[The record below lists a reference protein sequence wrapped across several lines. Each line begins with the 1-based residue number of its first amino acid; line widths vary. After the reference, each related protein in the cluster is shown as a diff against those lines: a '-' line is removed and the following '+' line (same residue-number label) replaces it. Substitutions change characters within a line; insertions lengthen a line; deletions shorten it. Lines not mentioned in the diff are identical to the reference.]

1 MNVYFSLGR
10 DGATEIKHF
19 TAIQKPFEGLLNLH
33 NHFACVSVVLCYKA
47 PGPIA
52 EIDFWRE
59 RSAILSA
66 LSEQLTLA
74 VAKKI
79 VAVLTKV
86 DPVTVQNLELSVAEL
101 TSYHVEAVQNVR
113 FLSTLERHFKVSHI
127 LTTSKLT
134 PNYIFLPNDFVFYTI
149 IKSIFS
155 CKC

>member
-1 MNVYFSLGR
+1 MCILASV
-10 DGATEIKHF
+10 GATYKIISHLF
-19 TAIQKPFEGLLNLH
+19 RRHYWSFQPSYF
-33 NHFACVSVVLCYKA
+33 FVCVCVCFKA
-47 PGPIA
+47 PGPMA

-66 LSEQLTLA
+66 LSEQLNLP

-86 DPVTVQNLELSVAEL
+86 DPVTVQNLELSGAEL

-127 LTTSKLT
+127 LPTSKL
-134 PNYIFLPNDFVFYTI
+134 PQIIFFPKYYFIFYFTQ
-149 IKSIFS
+149 
-155 CKC
+155 